1 MKWNL
6 IKRENASEMVLIVMI
21 WGVASLLLSRLFL
34 ELTGYPKIGRGIWHV
49 SHALFGGMIMT
60 AGMIWDMV
68 FWGNR
73 SKKIAAGIF
82 GFGLGWFIDEI
93 GKLLTMDYNYFFRP
107 AIIFIYIFFVLFF
120 ILYRYLEKIQPK
132 TTKELLYNA
141 IDRLEEVVVDDLEKS
156 ERKELISDLKIVM
169 KRGGEQEKRLAGD
182 LYKLVVRSKYID
194 DKNNL
199 NEKIWQ
205 TLKSWGYAIFSK
217 KITLSIL
224 IMVAVGYVVV
234 GLADTAILWTR
245 FKQNELWDFWLYGK
259 DLLTRTDIS
268 MFSLKAIADL
278 LTSIMF
284 GVGIFWVLRKRRKR
298 GINFFQY
305 GLLVNIF
312 LASVFRFYFEQFSG
326 IFGLALSVAVYN
338 GLTRLKREG
347 H

>member
-1 MKWNL
+1 M
-6 IKRENASEMVLIVMI
+6 
-21 WGVASLLLSRLFL
+21 GF
-34 ELTGYPKIGRGIWHV
+34 
-49 SHALFGGMIMT
+49 
-60 AGMIWDMV
+60 D
-68 FWGNR
+68 FWVNR

-93 GKLLTMDYNYFFRP
+93 GKFLTMDYNYFFQP

-156 ERKELISDLKIVM
+156 ERIELLSEI
-169 KRGGEQEKRLAGD
+169 KRGDEQEKRLARD
-182 LYKLVVRSKYID
+182 LYKLVVKSKYIE
-194 DKNNL
+194 DKNSL

-205 TLKSWGYAIFSK
+205 KLKGWGYAIFSK

-224 IMVAVGYVVV
+224 IMVAIGYVVV

-245 FKQNELWDFWLYGK
+245 FKQNELWDFWVYGK
-259 DLLTRTDIS
+259 DLLTRTDIW

-284 GVGIFWVLRKRRKR
+284 GIGIFWVLRKRR
-298 GINFFQY
+298 
-305 GLLVNIF
+305 
-312 LASVFRFYFEQFSG
+312 
-326 IFGLALSVAVYN
+326 
-338 GLTRLKREG
+338 
-347 H
+347 